1 MIRWLKGQALEP
13 IVAQDEVNPR
23 ILELEV
29 AKELLSELFDVG
41 VYEVD
46 EMIQRRIE
54 YRELYGEELNP
65 I

>member
-1 MIRWLKGQALEP
+1 MIQAKAELEEP
-13 IVAQDEVNPR
+13 T
-23 ILELEV
+23 LELEV
-29 AKELLSELFDVG
+29 AKEMLSELFAVETH
-41 VYEVD
+41 EVD